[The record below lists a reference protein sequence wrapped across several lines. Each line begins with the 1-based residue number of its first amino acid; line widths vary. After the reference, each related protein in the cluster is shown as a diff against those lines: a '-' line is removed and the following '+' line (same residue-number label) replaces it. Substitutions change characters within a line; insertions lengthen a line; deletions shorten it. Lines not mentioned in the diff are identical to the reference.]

1 LLACNALRCKCQNNT
16 SKLLSQFAETN
27 SAAIHMLVIFLKELP
42 YSEVPAT
49 YMGTK
54 QVQNQQ
60 TANTLLL
67 KILLHKE
74 SV

>member
-1 LLACNALRCKCQNNT
+1 
-16 SKLLSQFAETN
+16 
-27 SAAIHMLVIFLKELP
+27 MLVIFLKELP